1 MGKTLRIKPKTGKTA
16 GKAGKGSKTGKRRFR
31 LQGYSLA
38 LVLVLGVAVLARG
51 VVLQAFCVPSR
62 SMEDTLLLGDFL
74 LVDKITY
81 GAWIPFTSWRLPALA
96 EPEPGDLLVFRHPD
110 QIDRLYL
117 KRCLATAGQVV
128 EIRNK
133 AVYVDGVRQADPPFS
148 KYIDARIFPG
158 SRKPRDNFGPQT
170 VPQGHLFVLG
180 DNRDNSRDSRHWGVL
195 NRDMVVGRPF
205 VVYWSYEPDLSRT
218 GVDLWG
224 QGVRWKRLGAEVK

>member
-1 MGKTLRIKPKTGKTA
+1 MGKTLRIKPKSGKR
-16 GKAGKGSKTGKRRFR
+16 GQKAGKRRFR
-31 LQGYSLA
+31 LRGYTLA
-38 LVLVLGVAVLARG
+38 LVLLLGAAVLARCLL
-51 VVLQAFCVPSR
+51 VQAFCVPSR

-74 LVDKITY
+74 LVDKFTY
-81 GAWIPFTSWRLPALA
+81 GASIPFTPWRLPALA
-96 EPEPGDLLVFRHPD
+96 DPRAGDLLVFRHPAEF
-110 QIDRLYL
+110 DRLYV
-117 KRCLATAGQVV
+117 KRCVATAGQVV

-133 AVYVDGVRQADPPFS
+133 AIYVDGLRQPDPPFS

-195 NRDMVVGRPF
+195 NRDMVLGRPLGI
-205 VVYWSYEPDLSRT
+205 YWSYEPDLSRQ

-224 QGVRWKRLGAEVK
+224 QGVRWKRLGAGVK